1 MAQLLKLSE
10 EDGTSDAITCEIKR
24 RVWWT
29 LYMIDAWS
37 TVGIDL
43 PRRLVFRG
51 SGPQL
56 PMDDDMFNS
65 LQVGDPAPSQDSW
78 KSGLWAYMLI
88 LVKIFNRIQDVNR
101 RLAFPSDE
109 DEDLIRT
116 DSERLAADLEEFQT
130 ALPDDIKYSV
140 ANLSV
145 HVAKGSGRTFV
156 ALHLGYHHYS
166 TLLYYHYLDNRHTST
181 PTSRQY
187 RDRCKHH
194 AAAFSDIVRISLTN
208 SEAEA
213 VYNIVGHMTVVSS
226 SVLVYTLLF
235 GESNELPNARE
246 RLEIN
251 FQLLVRLRG
260 LWPSVEPMV
269 RTSPCEYV
277 ISNFC

>member
-1 MAQLLKLSE
+1 MAQLLKLSD
-10 EDGTSDAITCEIKR
+10 EDVTSDAITCEVKR
-24 RVWWT
+24 RVWWS
-29 LYMIDAWS
+29 LYMIDTWS
-37 TVGIDL
+37 TVGVDL

-51 SGPQL
+51 SGLQL

-65 LQVGDPAPSQDSW
+65 LQVGDPAPSKDSW

-88 LVKIFNRIQDVNR
+88 LVKIFGRIQDVNR
-101 RLAFPSDE
+101 RLAFQTDE
-109 DEDLIRT
+109 DDDLIRT
-116 DSERLAADLEEFQT
+116 DSERLAVDLEEFEK

-140 ANLSV
+140 ANLNT
-145 HVAKGSGRTFV
+145 HVAKGNGRTFV

-166 TLLYYHYLDNRHTST
+166 TLLYYHYLDSRHPST
-181 PTSRQY
+181 PTSQQY

-194 AAAFSDIVRISLTN
+194 AAEFSDIIRISMTN

-235 GESNELPNARE
+235 GESNELPEARE

-251 FQLLVRLRG
+251 FQLLVRLRS
-260 LWPSVEPMV
+260 LWPSVGPMV
-269 RTSPCEYV
+269 RTIVCEHV
-277 ISNFC
+277 I